1 MKEQDNLKRIR
12 VCSGEHILYGIDKW
26 HFVCDGKE
34 LKTISKAR
42 IAERFPIQIVE
53 DMGYKDNLFIVLL
66 KHIDFAKKY
75 YKTIPSL
82 SRRKDGSWAIIL
94 YHYFKFGHTDSAF
107 FSDNDIIRN
116 PTMSELKY
124 IKETFI
130 KCGLRFNRKTN
141 EIVMVDEEKYNTSLK
156 TY

>member
-1 MKEQDNLKRIR
+1 MEEQDNLKRIR
-12 VCSGEHILYGIDKW
+12 VCSGKHILDEW
-26 HFVCDGKE
+26 HFECDGKE

-53 DMGYKDNLFIVLL
+53 NMGSDFLFIVLL
-66 KHIDFAKKY
+66 KDINFKKKY
-75 YKTIPSL
+75 YACIPSL
-82 SRRKDGSWAIIL
+82 SRRTDGSWAKIL
-94 YHYFKFGHTDSAF
+94 YDYVKFGYKDEAP
-107 FSDNDIIRN
+107 FSPNDIIRN

-141 EIVMVDEEKYNTSLK
+141 EIVMVDKEKYNAAFK
-156 TY
+156 TYLH

>member
-1 MKEQDNLKRIR
+1 MKEQDNLKRIK
-12 VCSGEHILYGIDKW
+12 VCSGKAYLDNW
-26 HFVCDGKE
+26 HFECDGKE

-53 DMGYKDNLFIVLL
+53 DMGSDFLFIVLL
-66 KHIDFAKKY
+66 KDINFKKKY
-75 YKTIPSL
+75 YANIPSL

-94 YHYFKFGHTDSAF
+94 KSGYKDDAH
-107 FSDNDIIRN
+107 FSDNDVIRN
-116 PTMSELKY
+116 PTTSELKY

-141 EIVMVDEEKYNTSLK
+141 EIVMVDEEKYNAAFNATFK

>member
-12 VCSGEHILYGIDKW
+12 VCSGEHILDEWY
-26 HFVCDGKE
+26 FECDGKE

-53 DMGYKDNLFIVLL
+53 DMGCKDFLFIVLL
-66 KHIDFAKKY
+66 KDINFREKY
-75 YKTIPSL
+75 YAKIPPFSTN
-82 SRRKDGSWAIIL
+82 GSWARIL
-94 YHYFKFGHTDSAF
+94 YTHSKMSKMKRKDVVQAW
-107 FSDNDIIRN
+107 FSPNDIIRN
-116 PTMSELKY
+116 PTIEEMKY

-141 EIVMVDEEKYNTSLK
+141 EIVIVDEEKYK
-156 TY
+156 GTY

>member
-12 VCSGEHILYGIDKW
+12 VCRGERILYGIDKW
-26 HFVCDGKE
+26 YFVCDGKE

-53 DMGYKDNLFIVLL
+53 DRGDTFIVLL
-66 KHIDFAKKY
+66 KHINFTKKY

-82 SRRKDGSWAIIL
+82 SRRKNGSWAIML
-94 YHYFKFGHTDSAF
+94 YNYFKFGYTDSAY

-116 PTMSELKY
+116 PTIEELKY

-141 EIVMVDEEKYNTSLK
+141 EIVMVDEEKYKIARNIL
-156 TY
+156 

>member
-12 VCSGEHILYGIDKW
+12 VCSGEHILYGIDNW
-26 HFVCDGKE
+26 YFVCDGKK

-53 DMGYKDNLFIVLL
+53 DGNATFIVLL
-66 KHIDFAKKY
+66 KHIDFTKKY
-75 YKTIPSL
+75 YITIPSL

-94 YHYFKFGHTDSAF
+94 YNYFKFGHTDSAY

-141 EIVMVDEEKYNTSLK
+141 EIVMVDEEKYNK
-156 TY
+156 YKATY

>member
-1 MKEQDNLKRIR
+1 MGEQDNLKRIK
-12 VCSGEHILYGIDKW
+12 VCSGEHILDEWY
-26 HFVCDGKE
+26 FECDGKK

-53 DMGYKDNLFIVLL
+53 DMGCEHSLFIVLL
-66 KHIDFAKKY
+66 KDINFKKKY
-75 YKTIPSL
+75 YANIPSL

-94 YHYFKFGHTDSAF
+94 KSGYKDDAH
-107 FSDNDIIRN
+107 FSDNDVIRN
-116 PTMSELKY
+116 PTTSELKY

-141 EIVMVDEEKYNTSLK
+141 EIVMVDEEKYNAASNATFK
-156 TY
+156 IY

>member
-1 MKEQDNLKRIR
+1 MKEQDNLKRIK
-12 VCSGEHILYGIDKW
+12 VCSGEHILDEWY
-26 HFVCDGKE
+26 FECDGKE

-53 DMGYKDNLFIVLL
+53 DGNATFIVLL
-66 KHIDFAKKY
+66 KHIDFTKKY

-82 SRRKDGSWAIIL
+82 SRRKDGSWARIL
-94 YHYFKFGHTDSAF
+94 YNYFKFRYTESAY

-116 PTMSELKY
+116 PTLEELKY

-130 KCGLRFNRKTN
+130 KYGLRFNRKTN
-141 EIVMVDEEKYNTSLK
+141 EIVIVDEEKYK
-156 TY
+156 ATY

>member
-12 VCSGEHILYGIDKW
+12 VCSGEHLLDEW
-26 HFVCDGKE
+26 HFECDGKE

-53 DMGYKDNLFIVLL
+53 DGGDTFIVLL
-66 KHIDFAKKY
+66 NHINFTKKY
-75 YKTIPSL
+75 YKSIPSF
-82 SRRKDGSWAIIL
+82 SRRKDGSWARIL
-94 YHYFKFGHTDSAF
+94 YNYFKIGYKDDAY
-107 FSDNDIIRN
+107 FSPNDIIRN

-130 KCGLRFNRKTN
+130 KCGLRFNRKTS
-141 EIVMVDEEKYNTSLK
+141 EIVMVDEEKYNTTFK
-156 TY
+156 TYY